1 MLMAQPLPANVSRPL
16 NAAVN
21 TTIPKAVNATQ
32 AQLASGNAL
41 GAGQA
46 VGSNLNK
53 NLGAANAAVNNYTK
67 AANQIAT
74 ANSNIPNM
82 AGNATRKNRLN
93 MSEKHFRAAALES
106 ASNRPVNAA
115 KRARQGINA
124 LRNYLGG
131 NQ

>member
-1 MLMAQPLPANVSRPL
+1 MAQPLQANVTRPL

-32 AQLASGNAL
+32 AQVTS
-41 GAGQA
+41 
-46 VGSNLNK
+46 GSNLTK
-53 NLGAANAAVNNYTK
+53 NLGAANVAMNNYTK

-74 ANSNIPNM
+74 ANSNIPN
-82 AGNATRKNRLN
+82 AGGNATRKNRLN

-106 ASNRPVNAA
+106 ASNRPINAA